1 MNGSTGAIV
10 ARLPRPRARAI
21 QDPPEEWEHELAHRA
36 VSLLGRGPTGRHPYR
51 PLRDADVPASATRAL
66 AAACAAGELWQLLV
80 IPASV
85 RPVASGRRWRWVATP
100 TEVLGL
106 GKAAV
111 GLWVA
116 RSQEGGPLDLPRGGA
131 TGAPPPMADLAGEVR
146 ETIPLGDLAF
156 VEDVRILL
164 SGRLTF
170 VAKDRALRVRYSTV
184 ARYDMRPAL
193 DDVRATL
200 AGEPL
205 ALPAP
210 AVPPLPVKW
219 QILAQTP
226 SIRLNDRDAT
236 VLYDEPRT
244 GRRRTRPTLVALTP
258 YELVVARE
266 PTQGLSVDRYGVDSV
281 HVARHRVERISP
293 AGESLAIRARDA
305 DLDIDVGER
314 LVAEAR
320 DAFAGLLPW
329 A

>member
-1 MNGSTGAIV
+1 
-10 ARLPRPRARAI
+10 
-21 QDPPEEWEHELAHRA
+21 
-36 VSLLGRGPTGRHPYR
+36 
-51 PLRDADVPASATRAL
+51 
-66 AAACAAGELWQLLV
+66 
-80 IPASV
+80 
-85 RPVASGRRWRWVATP
+85 
-100 TEVLGL
+100 
-106 GKAAV
+106 
-111 GLWVA
+111 
-116 RSQEGGPLDLPRGGA
+116 
-131 TGAPPPMADLAGEVR
+131 MADLAGEVR

-170 VAKDRALRVRYSTV
+170 VARDRALRVRYSTV

-281 HVARHRVERISP
+281 HVARHRIELISP
-293 AGESLAIRARDA
+293 VGASLVIRARDA
-305 DLDIDVGER
+305 DLHIDVGER

-320 DAFAGLLPW
+320 EAFAGLLPW